1 MDEDTTTQTASETE
15 APAGEASKQGGN
27 LSRLADYGQE
37 TIKKAA
43 GDLGHAAAEN
53 ERVAGA
59 RDKLGEAAQSLLTQ
73 LHLATTDEVEELR
86 QQVAA
91 LEERLAALDPKRRL
105 AAAKEA
111 KDDSPEG

>member
-1 MDEDTTTQTASETE
+1 MDEETTTQTTPETE
-15 APAGEASKQGGN
+15 GQQEDRDRQGG
-27 LSRLADYGQE
+27 LARLADYGQE

-91 LEERLAALDPKRRL
+91 LEERLAALETKRRST
-105 AAAKEA
+105 AVKE
-111 KDDSPEG
+111 DRNDSPEG